1 VAVLHPVILPVTAAN
16 RGLKGPEK
24 VRHLS
29 ARARQALAL
38 SAARSGVALPRL
50 PKDARGAPLPVN
62 GVYWS
67 ISHKSDYVAGV
78 VGPDPVGIDLEKIR
92 TFSEGVRRKI
102 ADEAEWALS
111 GEVPERRFFRFWTA
125 KEAVLKAAGTGLS
138 ELSRCRVQ
146 SVPDGRRVMLSF
158 RGVPVAVAHFFFDHH
173 VAAVVQNAHRV
184 AWALL
189 GGEDPGA

>member
-38 SAARSGVALPRL
+38 SAARSGVALPHL
-50 PKDARGAPLPVN
+50 PKDERGAPLPVN

-78 VGPDPVGIDLEKIR
+78 VGPDPVGIDLELIR

-111 GEVPERRFFRFWTA
+111 SEIPERRFFRFWTA

-146 SVPDGRRVMLSF
+146 SVPDGRQVMLSF
-158 RGVPVAVAHFFFDHH
+158 RGVPVTVAHFFFDRH

-184 AWALL
+184 AWSLL
-189 GGEDPGA
+189 GDEDPGA

>member
-1 VAVLHPVILPVTAAN
+1 MTVLHPVILPVTAAN
-16 RGLKGPEK
+16 RGLTGPEK

-38 SAARSGVALPRL
+38 SAARSGVVLPRL
-50 PKDARGAPLPVN
+50 PKDERGAPLPVN

-67 ISHKSDYVAGV
+67 LSHKSDYVAGV
-78 VGPDPVGIDLEKIR
+78 VGPDPVGIDLEEIR

-111 GEVPERRFFRFWTA
+111 KEDPQRRFFRFWTA

-146 SVPDGRRVMLSF
+146 SVPDGRRLILAY
-158 RGVPVAVAHFFFDHH
+158 RGDQVTVAHFFFDQH
-173 VAAVVQNAHRV
+173 VAAVVQNAHRIK
-184 AWALL
+184 WALL
-189 GGEDPGA
+189 GGEDPGG

>member
-1 VAVLHPVILPVTAAN
+1 VAVLHPVILPVTAAQ

-29 ARARQALAL
+29 ARARRALAL
-38 SAARSGVALPRL
+38 SAARSGVALPHL
-50 PKDARGAPLPVN
+50 PKDDRGAPLPVN

-78 VGPDPVGIDLEKIR
+78 VSLDPVGIDLEEIR

-111 GEVPERRFFRFWTA
+111 SEDPQRRFFRFWTA

-138 ELSRCRVQ
+138 GLSGCRVQ

-158 RGVPVAVAHFFFDHH
+158 RGVPVTVAHFFFDRH
-173 VAAVVQNAHRV
+173 VAAMVQNAHRIE
-184 AWALL
+184 WSLF
-189 GGEDPGA
+189 GDEDPGA